1 MSSTYDE
8 ALARSRPL
16 IVTWCAPFPLP
27 SPLPSA
33 SLLATNPILQG
44 ITATSP
50 KPSFLLWEKAQ
61 RRAASAEEEVWLLRG
76 LQAFVVRFD
85 DKLAKDEAL
94 R

>member
-1 MSSTYDE
+1 
-8 ALARSRPL
+8 
-16 IVTWCAPFPLP
+16 LP
-27 SPLPSA
+27 IA

-76 LQAFVVRFD
+76 LQAFVGRFD

-94 R
+94 RYVKHVTSPLRLIITRQR